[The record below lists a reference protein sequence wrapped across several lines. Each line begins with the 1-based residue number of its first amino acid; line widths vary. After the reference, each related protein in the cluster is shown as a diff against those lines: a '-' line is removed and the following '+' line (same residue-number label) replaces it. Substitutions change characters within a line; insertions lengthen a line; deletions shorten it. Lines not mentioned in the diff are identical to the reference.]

1 MGLLSG
7 VGKFLFGSDKS
18 ESESRSGVD
27 AATREFLQQ
36 LRGNASETWAK
47 IAPILASLSGESDKA
62 YQAQQAGLNFE
73 LPQNALDFLGQ
84 MKNESISGLKT
95 DIDTLLGQNIAN
107 LAKKGMLSSS
117 TAEGSFGEIGRQ
129 IAPSIAGIN
138 QDYWANRLNMPF
150 TVADRSSN
158 AIQNKLMMQ
167 LDPLFKAWQTAAAGG
182 STPTGQFGSSTGT
195 SPTTGVLPS
204 MLTSFA
210 GGVGQGVGKGWGA

>member
-1 MGLLSG
+1 MGLFSG

-18 ESESRSGVD
+18 SSDTRGGVD
-27 AATREFLQQ
+27 DATAEFLQQ
-36 LRGNASETWAK
+36 LRGNATETWAK
-47 IAPILASLSGESDKA
+47 IAPILESLQGEADKS

-95 DIDTLLGQNIAN
+95 DIDTLLGRNIAD

-129 IAPSIAGIN
+129 IAPQIAGIN

-150 TVADRSSN
+150 TVADRSSG
-158 AIQNKLMMQ
+158 AIQNKLSMQ
-167 LDPLFKAWQTAAAGG
+167 LEPLFRAWQTAAGG
-182 STPTGQFGSSTGT
+182 GATPTGQWGTSTGT
-195 SPTTGVLPS
+195 SPSTGVLPS
-204 MLTSFA
+204 MLTAFA
-210 GGVGQGVGKGWGA
+210 GGMGGGMGKR